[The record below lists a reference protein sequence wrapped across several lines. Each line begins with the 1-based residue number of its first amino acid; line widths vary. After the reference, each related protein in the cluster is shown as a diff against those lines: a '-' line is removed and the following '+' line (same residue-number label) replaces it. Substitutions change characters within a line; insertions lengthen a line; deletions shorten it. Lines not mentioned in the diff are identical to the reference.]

1 MKKSKSIWQSFNFTF
16 IIIFLF
22 AISSC
27 SKDND
32 EKVIEDNKIF
42 LTCKIDGKPFTFNY
56 GVNANDRPS
65 GSKINFVVISGWE
78 TKDMITGFSIDLTV
92 PSGAEETTYTA
103 LGTTTLSLHGK
114 YFIQEIKDG
123 KITGTIGYNGGTSA
137 GTYFTLTINSFS
149 QWGVKGT
156 FSGRLSLVGG
166 NDFIDVTDGIFSAS
180 YN

>member
-1 MKKSKSIWQSFNFTF
+1 
-16 IIIFLF
+16 
-22 AISSC
+22 
-27 SKDND
+27 
-32 EKVIEDNKIF
+32 
-42 LTCKIDGKPFTFNY
+42 
-56 GVNANDRPS
+56 
-65 GSKINFVVISGWE
+65 
-78 TKDMITGFSIDLTV
+78 MITGFSIDLTV

-123 KITGTIGYNGGTSA
+123 KITGTIGYNGGKSA

-149 QWGVKGT
+149 QWGVKGA

-166 NDFIDVTDGIFSAS
+166 NDFINVTDGIFSAP